1 MILRSNGRQ
10 EDKAMRER
18 PVRLLLGLKKDH
30 YAIQDLLAEIVVD
43 DGAVPA
49 LSQNLV
55 NPPTLSFSFAI
66 SFSTGSTS
74 VVCGRS
80 ERTNLSA
87 VWICSCRRTPGFHL
101 SI

>member
-49 LSQNLV
+49 LPSPFPSPFPFRPAPV
-55 NPPTLSFSFAI
+55 RCVRTTFAD
-66 SFSTGSTS
+66 
-74 VVCGRS
+74 
-80 ERTNLSA
+80 
-87 VWICSCRRTPGFHL
+87 
-101 SI
+101 

>member
-1 MILRSNGRQ
+1 
-10 EDKAMRER
+10 MRER

-55 NPPTLSFSFAI
+55 NPPTTQLSLRLSLRPSLSGRLQFD
-66 SFSTGSTS
+66 
-74 VVCGRS
+74 VCGRPS
-80 ERTNLSA
+80 QTDVCCMDWL
-87 VWICSCRRTPGFHL
+87 L
-101 SI
+101 